1 MYSSD
6 SDASISVSSSVLP
19 YTITQKSSDFSVNSM
34 IASIIIV
41 MGLAYIPS
49 YYIYFVVK
57 EKESNVK
64 HQQLISGLSLPAYWI
79 SNLIWD
85 YLCYLIPYYI
95 YICSCIFGIAMM
107 YAFSLD
113 EFTKNIG
120 AVIVLFLE
128 YGISTALFTYFTS
141 YFFKS
146 RETAQNIV
154 YYIHFIDNTI

>member
-1 MYSSD
+1 MNKYLLDIKDDYESSIYLSSLIVTDSKMGETNYLFVNTTSTHSSLIGLNILNNARLKRYSGD

-34 IASIIIV
+34 VASIIIV

-95 YICSCIFGIAMM
+95 YIM
-107 YAFSLD
+107 
-113 EFTKNIG
+113 
-120 AVIVLFLE
+120 
-128 YGISTALFTYFTS
+128 
-141 YFFKS
+141 
-146 RETAQNIV
+146 
-154 YYIHFIDNTI
+154 